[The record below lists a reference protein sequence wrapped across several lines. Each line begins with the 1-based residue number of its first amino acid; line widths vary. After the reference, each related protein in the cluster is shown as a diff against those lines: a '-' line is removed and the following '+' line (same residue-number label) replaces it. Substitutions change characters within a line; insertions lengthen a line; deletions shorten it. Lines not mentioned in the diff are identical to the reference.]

1 MKSIL
6 AIIVGHALTLSARFS
21 QLDTTETLVR
31 MASILSIGLVLD
43 NNLDNPSKKL
53 VKICINPRL
62 SGRGYLSGSPKC
74 CELHP

>member
-31 MASILSIGLVLD
+31 MASILSMAKAIYTTIVSVVYTAHTAVVYIVTPFVD
-43 NNLDNPSKKL
+43 
-53 VKICINPRL
+53 RL
-62 SGRGYLSGSPKC
+62 SFRQ
-74 CELHP
+74 